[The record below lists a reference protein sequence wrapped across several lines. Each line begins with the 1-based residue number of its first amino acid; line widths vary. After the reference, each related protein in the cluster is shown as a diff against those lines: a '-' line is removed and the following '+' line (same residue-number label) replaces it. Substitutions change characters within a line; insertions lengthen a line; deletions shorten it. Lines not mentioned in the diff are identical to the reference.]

1 MAEAKDPI
9 KTVEE
14 AVVAHQERVLKFY
27 KTLWKRIKSVLAPL
41 KKFIKDLLSAAKEIA
56 KTVGKSLINQ
66 LTSSMRAILDLL
78 TRLEKVLKS
87 VILLG
92 KRILATLR
100 KAADQ
105 VKAIRFLKTVV
116 CKYVEFIKQ
125 IWAMIADLV
134 KQIGL
139 LDRAIALLDTFGT
152 VLSFVFNW
160 ISALIK
166 GLSMMSRNIWRHL
179 KQGIKAFV
187 KERKEAIQ
195 LGRYVAKMPVP
206 KPG

>member
-1 MAEAKDPI
+1 MAEAKDPV

-27 KTLWKRIKSVLAPL
+27 KTLWKRIKSALAPL

-56 KTVGKSLINQ
+56 KTVGRSLITQ

-78 TRLEKVLKS
+78 TRLEKMLKS

-100 KAADQ
+100 KATDQ

-116 CKYVEFIKQ
+116 RKYVAFITQ
-125 IWAMIADLV
+125 IWAMIADLA

-139 LDRAIALLDTFGT
+139 LDRAIAVLNTFGT
-152 VLSFVFNW
+152 VLSFLFNW

-166 GLSMMSRNIWRHL
+166 GITMMSRNIWRHL

-187 KERKEAIQ
+187 KERKEVIQ
-195 LGRYVAKMPVP
+195 LGRFVAKMPVP

>member
-1 MAEAKDPI
+1 MAEAKDPV

-27 KTLWKRIKSVLAPL
+27 KTLWKRIKSALAPL

-56 KTVGKSLINQ
+56 KTVGKSLITQ
-66 LTSSMRAILDLL
+66 LTSSMGAILDLL

-100 KAADQ
+100 KATDQ

-116 CKYVEFIKQ
+116 RKYVAFITQ
-125 IWAMIADLV
+125 IWAMIADLA

-139 LDRAIALLDTFGT
+139 LDRAIAVLDTFGT
-152 VLSFVFNW
+152 VLSFLFNW

-166 GLSMMSRNIWRHL
+166 GITMMSRNIWRHL

-187 KERKEAIQ
+187 KERKEAIL
-195 LGRYVAKMPVP
+195 LGRFVAKMPVP

>member
-1 MAEAKDPI
+1 MAETKDP
-9 KTVEE
+9 VDYVQE
-14 AVVAHQERVLKFY
+14 AIVKHQERVLKFY
-27 KTLWKRIKSVLAPL
+27 KTLWKRIKSLLKPL
-41 KKFIKDLLSAAKEIA
+41 KDFLKDLLSATKEIA
-56 KTVGKSLINQ
+56 KTVGKRVISMITTSL
-66 LTSSMRAILDLL
+66 RAILDML

-100 KAADQ
+100 KATDQ
-105 VKAIRFLKTVV
+105 VKAIRFLKTVAR
-116 CKYVEFIKQ
+116 KYVEFIKQ
-125 IWAMIADLV
+125 IWAMIADLA

-139 LDRAIALLDTFGT
+139 LDGAIAVLDTFST

-166 GLSMMSRNIWRHL
+166 GITLMSRNIGRHL

>member
-1 MAEAKDPI
+1 MAEAKDPV

-27 KTLWKRIKSVLAPL
+27 KTLWKRIKSALAPL
-41 KKFIKDLLSAAKEIA
+41 KKFIKDLLSAAREIA
-56 KTVGKSLINQ
+56 KTVGKSLITQ

-78 TRLEKVLKS
+78 TRLEKMLKS

-100 KAADQ
+100 KATDQ
-105 VKAIRFLKTVV
+105 VKAVRFLKTVV
-116 CKYVEFIKQ
+116 RKYVAFITQ
-125 IWAMIADLV
+125 IWAMIADLA

-139 LDRAIALLDTFGT
+139 LDRAIAVLDTFGT

-166 GLSMMSRNIWRHL
+166 GITMMSRNIWRHL

-187 KERKEAIQ
+187 KERKEVIQ

>member
-116 CKYVEFIKQ
+116 RKYVEFIKQ
-125 IWAMIADLV
+125 IWAMIADLA
-134 KQIGL
+134 KQIGI
-139 LDRAIALLDTFGT
+139 LDAAIAILDTFST
-152 VLSFVFNW
+152 VLRFVFNW
-160 ISALIK
+160 ITALIK
-166 GLSMMSRNIWRHL
+166 GITTMSRNIGRHL
-179 KQGIKAFV
+179 KQGLKAFV